1 MLTSSIN
8 TPSLSQK
15 PQNPSDQAL
24 TSYERE
30 KLISLLTII
39 LSHHHS
45 PSKYNE
51 LICNALCELKI
62 SNEKFLYL
70 CIKSLQRVNP
80 SHNDT
85 IIISSYLFRMQNF
98 LKLFKDIE
106 EKEIN
111 NQIRTIAKHLVY
123 EKMDKNILMMK
134 IGDLGKKA
142 YILLH
147 GNVDVVVKTASRMK
161 VTIKEYLLYIAKLI
175 KYKEYGLINF
185 VLNDN
190 FPTFHLV
197 VEYDLALPSGNGN
210 MIQEGVQDKFSSYMN
225 KKEKENEIASY
236 FKLNTNNQ
244 SIRKQAKPTKIRK
257 YKVSQLLQMLN
268 KVDGSNNGDNVNVN
282 GSDNGVSDDIESD
295 NNKNEVVQVL
305 LSKKKEKELLYS
317 TTVQNYIDR
326 IAVNGQILP
335 PDELTHPHQHSTHQ
349 HPHPHHPHQPPIK
362 YGTFIPDEDNHEI
375 IVNIYSYMKVATLTT
390 GALFGEIALSNPLA
404 QRTASII
411 TTSNCHFGSLNK
423 TSYNLSLKT
432 CKDKQLQRLLR
443 FITSIQVFHGLNTLI
458 LNKKYLNNFSFRR
471 LSKGEYVLQQGD
483 IPRSIYLLREG
494 EYEITIKTNLNDLV
508 DVIKHFYM
516 KLPKSSKKIEILNQS
531 QRAIANEVKV
541 NQKLHKVIFT
551 TQVIHLSTAECP
563 NVVGLSNF
571 IDEETGKY
579 AFNVEC
585 KSAKGEYL
593 ELSNIFYEDM
603 RYKEYTIEEN
613 EEVFIDQKVKMI
625 IDRMN
630 TIRNAK
636 ISTFFDFRKYTYDL
650 GSEIESNIQKNNA
663 MKRMKDT
670 QRTVIKAKDIKLI
683 NNNNCNTCSNVNNN
697 NNETVCNAWYDDDIT
712 LTQISRKNSGYYSRN
727 VNAYQSANKK
737 NFSMFATLSANNYN
751 SNSNVNGL
759 NYNNK
764 TQIFNNNTNTNTKP
778 QLITLGSYSSLKD
791 SPKHKI
797 TPSKFRKDN
806 NNNTHS
812 NTNNHPITNF
822 IIEQYQDK
830 NDYMNQSPKFWH
842 KDKVTQTERIL
853 KQANL
858 FMKENTKN
866 IKIESPSHC
875 SLTSASYNKA
885 NTLKKYNNNESDD
898 ECKIKTCTK
907 TQTSFRLG
915 TIEPFKLLNN
925 KKQLHKKALYIN
937 NIINNSDVIVKK
949 KVNLSDIKSSDNPLS
964 GVPITERAK
973 FLQITINDIKSAFI
987 CRRSTKGEFA

>member
-1 MLTSSIN
+1 MLTSSIT

-15 PQNPSDQAL
+15 PQNPSEQPL

-51 LICNALCELKI
+51 LICNVLCELKL

-197 VEYDLALPSGNGN
+197 VEYDLTLQSSNT
-210 MIQEGVQDKFSSYMN
+210 IQEGVQDKFSSYMN

-257 YKVSQLLQMLN
+257 YKTSQLLQILN
-268 KVDGSNNGDNVNVN
+268 KNDGNNNGDNNNVN
-282 GSDNGVSDDIESD
+282 GGNGGDNNGVSDDIESD
-295 NNKNEVVQVL
+295 NIKNEVAQVL

-335 PDELTHPHQHSTHQ
+335 PDELTHPHQH
-349 HPHPHHPHQPPIK
+349 PHHLHQPPIK

-443 FITSIQVFHGLNTLI
+443 FITSVQVFHGLNTLI

-516 KLPKSSKKIEILNQS
+516 KIPKSSKKIEILNQS

-585 KSAKGEYL
+585 KSARGEYL
-593 ELSNIFYEDM
+593 ELSNIFYENM
-603 RYKEYTIEEN
+603 RYKEYIIEEN

-650 GSEIESNIQKNNA
+650 GSEIESDIQKNNA

-670 QRTVIKAKDIKLI
+670 QRTVIKAKDIKL
-683 NNNNCNTCSNVNNN
+683 NNNNNTCSSSVNNN
-697 NNETVCNAWYDDDIT
+697 NSDTVCNAWYDDDIT
-712 LTQISRKNSGYYSRN
+712 LTQISRRNSEYYSRN
-727 VNAYQSANKK
+727 VNAYQSTTKK
-737 NFSMFATLSANNYN
+737 NFSMFATLSANNCN

-759 NYNNK
+759 NYNN
-764 TQIFNNNTNTNTKP
+764 TNTKTKP

-791 SPKHKI
+791 SPKHRV

-806 NNNTHS
+806 NNTIN

-830 NDYMNQSPKFWH
+830 NDYMNQSSKFWH
-842 KDKVTQTERIL
+842 KHKVTQTERIL

-885 NTLKKYNNNESDD
+885 NTLKKYNSYNNNNESND
-898 ECKIKTCTK
+898 ECKFKTCTK
-907 TQTSFRLG
+907 THTSFHLG
-915 TIEPFKLLNN
+915 TIEPFKLLHNN
-925 KKQLHKKALYIN
+925 KKQLLKKAQYIN

-949 KVNLSDIKSSDNPLS
+949 KVNISDIKSSDNPLS

-987 CRRSTKGEFA
+987 CRRSTKCEFA

>member
-1 MLTSSIN
+1 MLSSSLN
-8 TPSLSQK
+8 NPSLPQK

-24 TSYERE
+24 TSLERE

-39 LSHHHS
+39 LSYPRS
-45 PSKYNE
+45 PSQYNE
-51 LICNALCELKI
+51 LICNALSELKI
-62 SNEKFLYL
+62 PNEKFLYL

-147 GNVDVVVKTASRMK
+147 GHVDVVVKTAIRMK

-175 KYKEYGLINF
+175 KYKEYGLISF

-190 FPTFHLV
+190 FPAFHLV
-197 VEYDLALPSGNGN
+197 VEYDLASPSSNNNDKG
-210 MIQEGVQDKFSSYMN
+210 GVQDKYSGYVN
-225 KKEKENEIASY
+225 KKEKDNEVATY

-244 SIRKQAKPTKIRK
+244 SIRKQTKPTKIRR

-268 KVDGSNNGDNVNVN
+268 KVNDDKGVNGVNDDIENENDNVN
-282 GSDNGVSDDIESD
+282 G
-295 NNKNEVVQVL
+295 NKVVQL

-326 IAVNGQILP
+326 IAVNGEILP
-335 PDELTHPHQHSTHQ
+335 PDELTHPHQHSTHL
-349 HPHPHHPHQPPIK
+349 HNNTHHNHHHQQYHQTK
-362 YGTFIPDEDNHEI
+362 YETFIPHEVNHEI
-375 IVNIYSYMKVATLTT
+375 IVNIYSYMKVATLST

-432 CKDKQLQRLLR
+432 CEDKQLQRLLR
-443 FITSIQVFHGLNTLI
+443 FITSVQVFRGLNTLI
-458 LNKKYLNNFSFRR
+458 LNKKYLTNFSFRR
-471 LSKGEYVLQQGD
+471 LCKGEYVLRQGD

-516 KLPKSSKKIEILNQS
+516 KIPKSSKKIEILNQS

-541 NQKLHKVIFT
+541 NQQLHKVIFT

-563 NVVGLSNF
+563 NIVGLSNF

-585 KSAKGEYL
+585 KSARGEYL

-603 RYKEYTIEEN
+603 RYKEDTIEEN
-613 EEVFIDQKVKMI
+613 EEVFINQKVKMI

-636 ISTFFDFRKYTYDL
+636 ISMFFDFRKYTYDL
-650 GSEIESNIQKNNA
+650 GSELENDIQKSNA
-663 MKRMKDT
+663 MKRKKDT
-670 QRTVIKAKDIKLI
+670 QRTIIKAKDIKL
-683 NNNNCNTCSNVNNN
+683 NNN
-697 NNETVCNAWYDDDIT
+697 NNYTCGCVTNNSNTICNEWYDDDIT
-712 LTQISRKNSGYYSRN
+712 LTQKTKKTSKYYSRN
-727 VNAYQSANKK
+727 VNAYQSTTKRNL
-737 NFSMFATLSANNYN
+737 SMFTTLSVNNC
-751 SNSNVNGL
+751 NGNINEF
-759 NYNNK
+759 NYNK
-764 TQIFNNNTNTNTKP
+764 TQTF
-778 QLITLGSYSSLKD
+778 TLKTINYDKD
-791 SPKHKI
+791 SPKHKG
-797 TPSKFRKDN
+797 TPSKFHKTN
-806 NNNTHS
+806 NHS
-812 NTNNHPITNF
+812 HIDNHPITNF
-822 IIEQYQDK
+822 MIEQAQDK
-830 NDYMNQSPKFWH
+830 NDYMNQSSKFWNI
-842 KDKVTQTERIL
+842 DKLMQTERMP
-853 KQANL
+853 KQANKL
-858 FMKENTKN
+858 MKDNTKK
-866 IKIESPSHC
+866 IKIESPSRC
-875 SLTSASYNKA
+875 SLTSVLHKKNNTIKKYKSYNH
-885 NTLKKYNNNESDD
+885 NESDD
-898 ECKIKTCTK
+898 ECKLKSFTK
-907 TQTSFRLG
+907 IQTSIHLG
-915 TIEPFKLLNN
+915 TIEPFNTLNN
-925 KKQLHKKALYIN
+925 KKKQLLNKAKYIN
-937 NIINNSDVIVKK
+937 DIINNSSDLIKNK
-949 KVNLSDIKSSDNPLS
+949 DNICDIKSSDNPLS
-964 GVPITERAK
+964 GVPIIERAK
-973 FLQITINDIKSAFI
+973 YLQITINDIKSSFLY
-987 CRRSTKGEFA
+987 RRSTKGEYA